1 MFKNGIKS
9 INKKM
14 YITVYFSREQDK
26 RIKQK
31 QKLILTTLNTVKL
44 RD

>member
-1 MFKNGIKS
+1 
-9 INKKM
+9 M